1 MLKKFIIGFI
11 VGALMF
17 SIIPVMAEGE
27 LSVVPNPFPVLID
40 GEVAEV
46 EGYNIN
52 GYTFLKLA
60 DFGKAGLTVK
70 FNETDKQI
78 EISSTKKAVIT
89 PEPIPD
95 KGDDVVSDVE
105 KFEENGYQAIRKD
118 GVVYYTLHSIMDSV
132 GGLYQKGYSFHYDP
146 DTKKCSLTYNYDYP
160 AMSIDRAITIIEDV
174 PYIVFEDRT
183 YTPRNYYLNAILPE
197 TEKTRPKPELEPE
210 TEPGMEVPEE
220 TEEQGS

>member
-1 MLKKFIIGFI
+1 MKKFIIGFI

-17 SIIPVMAEGE
+17 SIIPVMAQEG
-27 LSVVPNPFPVLID
+27 LTVVPNPFPVVID
-40 GEVAEV
+40 GVVTEV

-95 KGDDVVSDVE
+95 KGDDVVSDKQVY
-105 KFEENGYQAIRKD
+105 EENGYK
-118 GVVYYTLHSIMDSV
+118 VIMDNEVEYYSWKSICDNIEP
-132 GGLYQKGYSFHYDP
+132 KGYNIGYDKTG
-146 DTKKCSLTYNYDYP
+146 DSMFLIKYNTIKKSTADSTKILE
-160 AMSIDRAITIIEDV
+160 SI
-174 PYIVFEDRT
+174 PYKIFNDAT
-183 YTPRNYYLNAILPE
+183 HIPKDYYLNKILPLI
-197 TEKTRPKPELEPE
+197 K
-210 TEPGMEVPEE
+210 
-220 TEEQGS
+220 

>member
-1 MLKKFIIGFI
+1 MKKFIIGFI

-17 SIIPVMAEGE
+17 SIIPVMAQEG
-27 LSVVPNPFPVLID
+27 LTVVPNPFPVLID
-40 GEVAEV
+40 GVVTEV

-105 KFEENGYQAIRKD
+105 KFEENGYQGIRVDGVEYYLLKSIDDAIR
-118 GVVYYTLHSIMDSV
+118 SN
-132 GGLYQKGYSFHYDP
+132 GYLFYFKP
-146 DTKKCSLTYNYDYP
+146 NTKKWALVNSKDNVMLN
-160 AMSIDRAITIIEDV
+160 EV
-174 PYIVFEDRT
+174 PYTIFNDNSYIVKG
-183 YTPRNYYLNAILPE
+183 YYLNTILPI
-197 TEKTRPKPELEPE
+197 
-210 TEPGMEVPEE
+210 V
-220 TEEQGS
+220 QGGE

>member
-1 MLKKFIIGFI
+1 MKKFIIGFI

-17 SIIPVMAEGE
+17 GIIPVMAQEG
-27 LSVVPNPFPVLID
+27 LTVVPNPFPVVID
-40 GEVAEV
+40 GVVTEV

-105 KFEENGYQAIRKD
+105 KFEENGYQGIRVD
-118 GVVYYTLHSIMDSV
+118 GVEYYSMKSIADSI
-132 GGLYQKGYSFHYDP
+132 YDKGYNIGYDRNE
-146 DTKKCSLTYNYDYP
+146 DSLFLIKYNGAKKNSTRILTGIPYKVFDG
-160 AMSIDRAITIIEDV
+160 ATHIEKS
-174 PYIVFEDRT
+174 YC
-183 YTPRNYYLNAILPE
+183 LNEILPLV
-197 TEKTRPKPELEPE
+197 K
-210 TEPGMEVPEE
+210 
-220 TEEQGS
+220 

>member
-1 MLKKFIIGFI
+1 MGGEYRMKKIIIGFI

-17 SIIPVMAEGE
+17 SIIPVMAQEG
-27 LSVVPNPFPVLID
+27 LTVVPNPFPVVID
-40 GEVAEV
+40 GVVTEV

-95 KGDDVVSDVE
+95 KGDDVVSDKQVY
-105 KFEENGYQAIRKD
+105 EENGYK
-118 GVVYYTLHSIMDSV
+118 VIMDNEVEYYSWKSICDNIEP
-132 GGLYQKGYSFHYDP
+132 KGYNIGYDKTG
-146 DTKKCSLTYNYDYP
+146 DSMFLIKYNTIKKSTADSTKILE
-160 AMSIDRAITIIEDV
+160 SI
-174 PYIVFEDRT
+174 PYKIFNDAT
-183 YTPRNYYLNAILPE
+183 HIPKDYYLNKILPLI
-197 TEKTRPKPELEPE
+197 K
-210 TEPGMEVPEE
+210 
-220 TEEQGS
+220 

>member
-1 MLKKFIIGFI
+1 MKKFIIGFI

-17 SIIPVMAEGE
+17 SIIPVMAQEG
-27 LSVVPNPFPVLID
+27 LTVVPNPFPVVID
-40 GEVAEV
+40 GVVTEV

-95 KGDDVVSDVE
+95 KGDDVVSDKQVY
-105 KFEENGYQAIRKD
+105 EENGYK
-118 GVVYYTLHSIMDSV
+118 VIMDNEVEYYSWKSICDNIEP
-132 GGLYQKGYSFHYDP
+132 KGYNIGYDKTE
-146 DTKKCSLTYNYDYP
+146 DSMFLIKYNTIKKSTADSTKILE
-160 AMSIDRAITIIEDV
+160 SI
-174 PYIVFEDRT
+174 PYKIFNDAT
-183 YTPRNYYLNAILPE
+183 HIPKDYYLNKILPLI
-197 TEKTRPKPELEPE
+197 K
-210 TEPGMEVPEE
+210 
-220 TEEQGS
+220 